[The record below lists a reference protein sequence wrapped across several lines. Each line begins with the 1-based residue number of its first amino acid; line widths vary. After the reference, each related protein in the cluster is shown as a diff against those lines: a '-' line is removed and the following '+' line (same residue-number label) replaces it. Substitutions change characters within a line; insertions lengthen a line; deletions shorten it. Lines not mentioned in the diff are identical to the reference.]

1 MTRRGSGAIALL
13 ALWLGITGCELVG
26 PPEIVCRNVDQ
37 DTCESLAAE
46 LLEEARREDPDKR
59 VVKLTING
67 PSGAYDMLFSD
78 GTGKAVVGH

>member
-1 MTRRGSGAIALL
+1 MRRGGSVFILLL
-13 ALWLGITGCELVG
+13 AVSLGTTGCELVR

-37 DTCESLAAE
+37 NTCQRLAAA
-46 LLEEARREDPDKR
+46 LLEEARRDEPDKR

-67 PSGAYDMLFSD
+67 PAGAYDMLFSD